1 MTGEI
6 IEIETR
12 RIYPN
17 LRLVYKHEAIDEL
30 CRFILDG
37 GELTPLDVWFD
48 GEGFRII
55 DGEKRWRACAKLN
68 ITRIKVRLIQWSEQ
82 SGVQ

>member
-17 LRLVYKHEAIDEL
+17 LRLVYTYEAIDEL
-30 CRFILDG
+30 CRFIRNG
-37 GELTPLDVWFD
+37 GELKPLDVWFD

-55 DGEKRWRACAKLN
+55 DGEKRWRACKNLN
-68 ITRIKVRLIQWSEQ
+68 ITHIKVRLIQWSEQ
-82 SGVQ
+82 SRVK